1 MPTTK
6 NTRKKYV
13 PKMVLENP
21 VSYVL
26 EGFVPVREHKTHFQR
41 IQIKNSYALTSLFKG
56 KASNSDM
63 STLVAMSNI
72 VEALCN
78 LGFGA
83 EHSSVAEDGRSA
95 ILSILSR
102 SKYLPTGLE
111 IKALQ
116 NLLDLHDAQLG
127 VITVKELDKALE
139 FVKRG
144 VRRPDAIR
152 IIKTEGVNS
161 AG

>member
-13 PKMVLENP
+13 PKMVLKNP

-26 EGFVPVREHKTHFQR
+26 EGFVPVRDHKTHFQR
-41 IQIKNSYALTSLFKG
+41 IQIKNSYALTALFKG

-83 EHSSVAEDGRSA
+83 EHSSVAEDGRNA

-127 VITVKELDKALE
+127 VITVKELDKAIE

-152 IIKTEGVNS
+152 ITKTEGVLS